1 MHQYSFASFIAWLS
15 HNVSA
20 ISSWPFNHLDSQIRT
35 TKAMYGSTLL
45 QIWLYAMPLVHGNP
59 FSFPLPNGFPFP
71 GEAALEELYTTAGG
85 NFTNMPLAP
94 KFDSDSLTS
103 WKLQAFNEFMEVAFF
118 TQLIANITDGVPGY
132 KLHPESK
139 DYILNTLKTIQAVS
153 LRFFIRIT
161 AEPESSNYSTKKQS
175 TSRGMHDCD

>member
-1 MHQYSFASFIAWLS
+1 MRGSILVQSLLYATRLVHAS
-15 HNVSA
+15 
-20 ISSWPFNHLDSQIRT
+20 PFN
-35 TKAMYGSTLL
+35 
-45 QIWLYAMPLVHGNP
+45 
-59 FSFPLPNGFPFP
+59 FPLSNGFPFP
-71 GEAALEELYTTAGG
+71 GDAALEELYTTAGG

-132 KLHPESK
+132 ELDPESK

-153 LRFFIRIT
+153 LAFPF
-161 AEPESSNYSTKKQS
+161 ESPLSLSLRLIPRRNN
-175 TSRGMHDCD
+175 MHLVAHG